1 MTTFRTAAGGR
12 IDRDTALGFTFDGQ
26 SYTGHPGDTLAS
38 ALLASGRHQ
47 IATSV
52 KFGRPRGVT
61 AAWAEDSGG
70 LVQIEEPFPEPM
82 LLAATV
88 ELYEGLVAHGLPG
101 QGRLADV
108 ADSARY
114 DAVHHHVDVL
124 VVGAGP
130 AGLTAAL
137 TASRAGARV
146 ALVDEQSEAGG
157 SFLSGTDELDGAP
170 ALDWVA
176 AAVAELAENPDVLHL
191 QRTTAFGTY
200 DDGFVLALERRT
212 DHLGAAA
219 PEHLSRQRVW
229 RFRARSIVVAT
240 GAHERPVVFA
250 DNDRPGI
257 MLAGAARTFL
267 NRYGVLP
274 GREAVVFTTN
284 DSAYDAALD
293 LHRAGVRVQA
303 VVDARTAVPGRY
315 VDECARA
322 GIPVL
327 RGSVVTGTRGSDRSD
342 HDASPPDS
350 VRGGRP
356 ASDQGRVTHALVAP
370 FLGGEAGS
378 SKEIACD
385 LLLVSGGWN
394 PAVHLFSQARGRLR
408 YDATL
413 GAFVPGEA
421 LDCDRSGHDAPDQ
434 LTVAGSAAGVFDLA
448 GCLADGQRV
457 AREALTP
464 LGLETAR
471 DDRLPTAPNAGVPA
485 APLVLW
491 RVPDTSGTGG
501 TTQFVDLQR
510 DATVA
515 DIARAVGAGL
525 RSIEHI
531 KRYTTIGT
539 AHDQGKTSGVITSG
553 ITAELLGIPVQDTG
567 TTTFRPPYT
576 PVAFAALAGRD
587 RGRLFDPERVTAL
600 HDWHV
605 AAGAVFEDVGQWKR
619 PRFYPQPGEDMEA
632 AVLRECAATR
642 TGVGILDGST
652 LGKIDVQGPDAAV
665 LLDHLYTN
673 LMSSLKVGSV
683 RYGVM
688 CGVDGM
694 VIDDGTVLRLAE
706 DRFLVLTTTGG
717 AAKILDWMEEWLQTE
732 WPHLRVHC
740 TSVTEQWAT
749 FPVVGPRSRDVI
761 GTVFPDVDVS
771 KEGFPFM
778 TWRDT
783 SLDGVPIRLAR
794 ISFSGE
800 LAYEVYVSPWY
811 ATAVWQR
818 LVEAGRPYGITPY
831 GTETM
836 HVLRAEKGYP
846 IIGQDTD
853 GTVTPQDLGMSW
865 AISKK
870 KPDFVGKRSF
880 ARVANQDPLRKHL
893 VGLLPVDRRTVLPE
907 GSQIVEF
914 CLDDQ
919 LPPPPVPMLGHVTSS
934 YRSAELDR
942 PFALALVKGGRS
954 RIGETVHVPVN
965 GTLVPVEVTGSVL
978 VDPEGARRDG

>member
-1 MTTFRTAAGGR
+1 MTSPFRTAEGGR
-12 IDRDTALGFTFDGQ
+12 IDRGTSLEFTFDGQ
-26 SYTGHPGDTLAS
+26 PHTGHPGDTLAS

-52 KFGRPRGVT
+52 RLGRPRGIA
-61 AAWAEDSGG
+61 AAWAEDPGG

-82 LLAATV
+82 LLATTV
-88 ELYEGLVAHGLPG
+88 ELHDGLVAHGLPG
-101 QGRLADV
+101 RGRLAEV
-108 ADSARY
+108 PDSARY

-137 TASRAGARV
+137 TAARAGARV

-157 SFLSGTDELDGAP
+157 SPLGGTDLLDDAP
-170 ALDWVA
+170 ALEWVA
-176 AAVAELAENPDVLHL
+176 AAVAELAGHPEVLHL
-191 QRTTAFGTY
+191 QRTTAFGSY

-212 DHLGAAA
+212 DHLGTAA
-219 PEHLSRQRVW
+219 PRHVSRQRVW
-229 RFRARSIVVAT
+229 RLRARSVVVAT
-240 GAHERPVVFA
+240 GAHERPVVFS
-250 DNDRPGI
+250 DNDRPGT

-267 NRYGVLP
+267 HRYGVLP
-274 GREAVVFTTN
+274 GRDAVVFTTN

-293 LHRAGVRVQA
+293 LHRAGVRVEA
-303 VVDARTAVPGRY
+303 VVDARPAGSPRRE
-315 VDECARA
+315 ECERA
-322 GIPVL
+322 GIRVL
-327 RGSVVTGTRGSDRSD
+327 AGAVVTGT
-342 HDASPPDS
+342 
-350 VRGGRP
+350 
-356 ASDQGRVTHALVAP
+356 QGVERVTHALVAP
-370 FLGGEAGS
+370 FADGEVGAAGA
-378 SKEIACD
+378 IACD

-408 YDATL
+408 YDEAL
-413 GAFVPGEA
+413 GAFLPAEQ
-421 LDCDRSGHDAPDQ
+421 LDRLSVTGA
-434 LTVAGSAAGVFDLA
+434 AAGVFDLA

-457 AREALTP
+457 ARAALSALAVAP
-464 LGLETAR
+464 PGE
-471 DDRLPTAPNAGVPA
+471 DRLPAAPEPVVPA

-491 RVPDTSGTGG
+491 RVPDTSGAGG
-501 TTQFVDLQR
+501 TTSFVDLQR

-515 DIARAVGAGL
+515 DIERAVGAGL

-539 AHDQGKTSGVITSG
+539 AHDQGKTSGVLTSG
-553 ITAELLGIPVQDTG
+553 ITAELLGTPVQATG

-600 HDWHV
+600 HDWHG

-619 PRFYPQPGEDMEA
+619 PRFYPRPGEDMEA
-632 AVLRECAATR
+632 AVLRECAAAR

-652 LGKIDVQGPDAAV
+652 LGKIDVQGPDAVV
-665 LLDHLYTN
+665 LLDRLYTN

-706 DRFLVLTTTGG
+706 DRFLLLTTTGG
-717 AAKILDWMEEWLQTE
+717 AAKVLDWMEEWAQTE
-732 WPHLRVHC
+732 WPDLRVHC
-740 TSVTEQWAT
+740 TSVTEQWNT

-761 GTVFPDVDVS
+761 GAVFPQVDVAN
-771 KEGFPFM
+771 EAFPFM

-783 SLDGVPIRLAR
+783 TLDGVPVRLAR

-800 LAYEVYVSPWY
+800 LAFEVYVNPWY
-811 ATAVWQR
+811 GVAVWER
-818 LVEAGRPYGITPY
+818 LLEAGRPYGITPY

-853 GTVTPQDLGMSW
+853 GTVTPHDLGMAW
-865 AISKK
+865 AVSKK

-880 ARVANQDPLRKHL
+880 ARQANQDPLRKQL

-907 GSQIVEF
+907 GSQIVE
-914 CLDDQ
+914 LHADGQ

-934 YRSAELDR
+934 YRSAELAR

-954 RIGETVHVPVN
+954 RIGDTVHVPVN